1 MASQTFR
8 FPKPVIRGTPA
19 QQSIQLTENLR
30 AIETWL
36 QAYVTVTDDIVIGTV
51 SDIVLTSPV
60 DGEVLRFNGTNWI
73 NNTLAEAGISAVGHA
88 HVEADISDLQA
99 YLTDITGQSIGDLS
113 DVTIPGS
120 FSNRDVLVA
129 NGAGTFIASALVEMD
144 ISDLGAY
151 LEDITGEAL
160 STLADVTITSIADG
174 EVLRWNGAGWVN
186 NTLAELGVS
195 ATAHT
200 HVEADITDLGSYMPL
215 GGGTFTGVVKY
226 GNNVTMEFL
235 RSGGADGWGL
245 VTGTSGEFA
254 LYDTVISGPIRFLI
268 GGTGGLLD
276 DLIFYAADG
285 TTDVLH
291 WDESASDLILG
302 ETVTAEKAVTFDVTP
317 NIGGVSVAR
326 IPTQIMASRTTTL
339 QTNIA
344 SGANFAWNQTDRED
358 WTGHDPV
365 TNNGRIVC
373 DEAGFYHVDLNV
385 ALQGLVNGKWYRV
398 RIQVDSAGLY
408 ADYEWTQS
416 NTSGEHTFNIGT
428 TVEMSASSYFTAI
441 LTHNETVSSETVD
454 LRTGDRS
461 SMRVTKLF

>member
-60 DGEVLRFNGTNWI
+60 DGEVLRFNGTSWI

-99 YLTDITGQSIGDLS
+99 YLTDITAESIGDLS

-120 FSNRDVLVA
+120 FANRDVLVA
-129 NGAGTFIASALVEMD
+129 NGAGTFIASPL
-144 ISDLGAY
+144 
-151 LEDITGEAL
+151 
-160 STLADVTITSIADG
+160 
-174 EVLRWNGAGWVN
+174 
-186 NTLAELGVS
+186 
-195 ATAHT
+195 
-200 HVEADITDLGSYMPL
+200 VEADISDLGSYMPL

-254 LYDTVISGPIRFLI
+254 LYDTAISGPIRFLV